1 MVSMRAFVTDEVIN
15 GRQNENENEDELCS
29 ALTSPL
35 ESTNQ
40 ILAAPSATV
49 HPVLMAMA
57 SEIIMPMPTP
67 ASPAP

>member
-1 MVSMRAFVTDEVIN
+1 MRAFVTDEVVN
-15 GRQNENENEDELCS
+15 GRQNENGNENEDELCS